1 MVVGVPVSVV
11 LQMLDIA
18 DVGVLGL
25 AVLGNSMNF

>member
-11 LQMLDIA
+11 LQMLGIA

-25 AVLGNSMNF
+25 AVLGNSMDL